1 MSDTPAPPPVTIEK
15 VGTALVA
22 RPQVKLLDEASF
34 KALKRALEDAGGN
47 DAAVTLIVIDLSR
60 VAILPSLALGRL
72 VELASACKS
81 RQQTL
86 KLAALQPQIQKVF
99 SVTRLDT
106 VFPIVETVEGAVG
119 GNA

>member
-1 MSDTPAPPPVTIEK
+1 VSDTPAPAPVTIEK
-15 VGTALVA
+15 VGSALVA

-34 KALKRALEDAGGN
+34 KALKRAIEEAGGA
-47 DAAVTLIVIDLSR
+47 DAAVPLIVLDLSR

-72 VELASACKS
+72 VELATACKS

-106 VFPIVETVEGAVG
+106 VFPIAETVDAAVA